1 LYSRPESRGKA
12 EPVPSYRVN
21 NLALWLDEPESLLK
35 KKAAEKLGVT
45 AGDLATVRIVR
56 SVLDARKKNS
66 PRYIHTVEVE
76 FEKGKLPKTVPPDV
90 SEAEAPPPPSLPVKR
105 QPEQRPII
113 IGMGPTGLFCALE
126 LAQRGVRSILLDRGR
141 DVIQRRKDVAKLMR
155 DGTLMTESNMS
166 FGEGGAGAY
175 TDGKLSTRIN
185 HPSVRKVIETFA
197 KYGAPE
203 RILVQGKPHI
213 GSDLLPLSVER
224 MRKDLIE
231 LGVEVRFETRVED
244 LLSRDG
250 VVMGVKLHDGT
261 EIHSDRVIL
270 APGNSARELFERF
283 AADSRVFIE
292 PKPFALGFRAEH
304 PQGLINA
311 IQYGEKS
318 AADASL
324 KLPPADYKLAENLSV
339 DGDVRGVFSFCM
351 CPGGIVVPTPTED
364 GMQCTN
370 GMSNSHRNAK
380 YANAGIVVSV
390 SVEDYTREGFTGPLA
405 GIEFQRHWE
414 KKAYELGGGKFFA
427 PAQSIPDYLAGR
439 VKKKP
444 EGTTYRPGL
453 AHEDLNKL
461 FPAWL
466 TSSLKQAIKAFDR
479 RMKGFITD
487 DGNLIG
493 IEARTS
499 TPLRI
504 TRNEQLQSVSMKG
517 LYPGG
522 EGAGY
527 AGGIVSSGIDGLRIA
542 EQICAELS

>member
-1 LYSRPESRGKA
+1 M
-12 EPVPSYRVN
+12 PSFRVN
-21 NLALWLDEPESLLK
+21 NLALWLDEPESLLP
-35 KKAAEKLGVT
+35 KKAAEKLGVKP
-45 AGDLATVRIVR
+45 ADLVSVRVVR

-76 FEKGKLPKTVPPDV
+76 FAPGKLPRTVPPDV
-90 SEAEAPPPPSLPVKR
+90 SEVEPLAPAPLPVKR
-105 QPEQRPII
+105 QPDQRPII
-113 IGMGPTGLFCALE
+113 VGMGPAGLFCALE
-126 LAQRGVRSILLDRGR
+126 LAQRGVKSILLDRGR

-155 DGTLMTESNMS
+155 DGSLMSESNMS

-185 HPSVRKVIETFA
+185 HPSVRRVIETFA
-197 KYGAPE
+197 KYGAPD

-213 GSDLLPLSVER
+213 GSDLLPFAVER
-224 MRKDLIE
+224 MRKE
-231 LGVEVRFETRVED
+231 LQEMGVEVLFETRVED
-244 LLSRDG
+244 ILSRDG
-250 VVMGVKLHDGT
+250 VATGVKLADGS
-261 EIHSDRVIL
+261 ELHSDRVIL
-270 APGNSARELFERF
+270 VPGNSARELFERF
-283 AADSRVFIE
+283 AADTRVFIE

-304 PQGLINA
+304 PQPLINA
-311 IQYGEKS
+311 IQYGEKT
-318 AADASL
+318 AADA

-339 DGDVRGVFSFCM
+339 DGDMRGVFSFCM
-351 CPGGIVVPTPTED
+351 CPGGIVVPTPTEQ

-370 GMSNSHRNAK
+370 GMSNSHRSSK

-390 SVEDYTREGFTGPLA
+390 SVEDYAKEGFTGPLA
-405 GIEFQRHWE
+405 GVEFQRHWE
-414 KKAYELGGGKFFA
+414 KKAFGLGGGKFFA

-439 VKKKP
+439 LKKKP
-444 EGTTYRPGL
+444 EGTSYRPGL
-453 AHEDLNKL
+453 AHVDLNVL
-461 FPAWL
+461 FPPWV
-466 TSSLKQAIKAFDR
+466 TDSLKQALRAFDR
-479 RMKGFITD
+479 KMKGFITD
-487 DGNLIG
+487 EGLLIG

-542 EQICAELS
+542 EQICAELST